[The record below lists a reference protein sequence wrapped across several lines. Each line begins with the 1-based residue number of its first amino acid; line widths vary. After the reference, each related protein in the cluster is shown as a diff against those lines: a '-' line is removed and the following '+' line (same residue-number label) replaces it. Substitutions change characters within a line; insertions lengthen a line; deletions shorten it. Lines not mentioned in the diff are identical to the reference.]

1 MTHCLVRPWSI
12 FNLGL
17 GLGLALTACGDGAK
31 QTSDAGL
38 PADASPDSPGP
49 TPFVRPT
56 PFAVPLSAAGP
67 DQLQSL
73 TPAPGGAFYAAGYAA
88 TTLTGPRLVTVV
100 KFTATGPDT
109 AFGTAGVVTT
119 PVPFVGG
126 ADEVDITTQPDG
138 KILVSATV
146 ASATNASDRDVA
158 VIRLL
163 DTGALDP
170 TFGTA
175 GVATIN
181 VNDAVPTLSN
191 PAVLTGFDAS
201 RGLTA
206 NASAIFLH
214 TVSRGKVELTAGV
227 VREDTDFTVVKLT
240 PTGQIDTA
248 FGSDGR
254 FQLDIGLSNATARAI
269 RVLDDGK
276 LLAGGYANSP
286 GVGTTQPVLYK
297 LTAAGQ
303 LDTTFAQGGV
313 FHETVL
319 AQQTEVYNFAIHGTK
334 FVTGGYGRATGTTND
349 YISLRFDLE
358 TGVRDLTWGGTTDG
372 AVVFDPS
379 GTKLGSN
386 CRGAFALPGGKTL
399 LVGSTGPANMPAQD
413 AVFAVLDANGALDTS
428 YGAGVH
434 KFALGA
440 DGNDQFWGAAVSGN
454 TVAIVGW
461 KGGGTAPTETSNDDA
476 WGVVFALR

>member
-1 MTHCLVRPWSI
+1 M
-12 FNLGL
+12 
-17 GLGLALTACGDGAK
+17 
-31 QTSDAGL
+31 
-38 PADASPDSPGP
+38 
-49 TPFVRPT
+49 
-56 PFAVPLSAAGP
+56 
-67 DQLQSL
+67 
-73 TPAPGGAFYAAGYAA
+73 
-88 TTLTGPRLVTVV
+88 VTVV
-100 KFTATGPDT
+100 KLTANGLDNT
-109 AFGTAGVVTT
+109 FGTGGVVTT
-119 PVPFVGG
+119 PVAFVGG
-126 ADEVDITTQPDG
+126 SDEVDITTQPDG

-146 ASATNASDRDVA
+146 ASPTNASDRDVA

-170 TFGTA
+170 TFGTD

-181 VNDAVPTLSN
+181 VNDAVLDAN
-191 PAVLTGFDAS
+191 VLTGLDAS

-214 TVSRGKVELTAGV
+214 TVSRGKRELTAGA
-227 VREDTDFTVVKLT
+227 VRTDTDFTVVKLT
-240 PTGQIDTA
+240 PTGAIDTT
-248 FGSDGR
+248 FGTDGR

-276 LLAGGYANSP
+276 ILAGGYANSP
-286 GVGTTQPVLYK
+286 GLGTTQPVIFK
-297 LTAAGQ
+297 LTAEGL

-313 FHETVL
+313 FHDTVL
-319 AQQTEVYNFAIHGTK
+319 AQQTEVYNFAIHGSK
-334 FVTGGYGRATGTTND
+334 FVTGGYGRETGSTND

-358 TGVRDLTWGGTTDG
+358 TGVRDTTWGGVTG
-372 AVVFDPS
+372 GKVLFDPS

-386 CRGAFALPGGKTL
+386 CRGAFALPDGKTL
-399 LVGSTGPANMPAQD
+399 LIGSTGPSNQPTQD
-413 AVFAVLDANGALDTS
+413 AVFAVLTANGALDTS
-428 YGAGVH
+428 YGSGIH

-440 DGNDQFWGAAVSGN
+440 NGNDQFWGAAVSGN

>member
-1 MTHCLVRPWSI
+1 MTHSSARPWSI
-12 FNLGL
+12 FRLGL
-17 GLGLALTACGDGAK
+17 GLGFALAACGDSAK
-31 QTSDAGL
+31 QTSDAPL
-38 PADASPDSPGP
+38 PPDAAPDAPGT

-88 TTLTGPRLVTVV
+88 TTLTGPRMVTVV
-100 KFTATGPDT
+100 KFSATGLDT
-109 AFGTAGVVTT
+109 AFGTGGVVTT
-119 PVPFVGG
+119 SVPFVGG

-146 ASATNASDRDVA
+146 ASATNASDRDIA

-163 DTGALDP
+163 DTGGLDP
-170 TFGTA
+170 TFGTG

-181 VNDAVPTLSN
+181 VNDAVLVGD
-191 PAVLTGFDAS
+191 PAVLTGLDAS

-206 NASAIFLH
+206 SASAIFVH
-214 TVSRGKVELTAGV
+214 AVSRGKLELTPGTA
-227 VREDTDFTVVKLT
+227 RTDTDFTVVKLT
-240 PTGQIDTA
+240 PTGEIDTA

-254 FQLDIGLSNATARAI
+254 YQLDIGLSNATARAI

-319 AQQTEVYNFAIHGTK
+319 AQQTEVYNFAIHGSR

-399 LVGSTGPANMPAQD
+399 LVGSTGPSNQPTQD
-413 AVFAVLDANGALDTS
+413 AVFSVLDAQGALDTS
-428 YGAGVH
+428 YGSGVH